1 MRDILCF
8 LSLEHLETI
17 IWFNWPNFDIAVS
30 QGLRR
35 PEVVVGVEWLVGRA
49 VKTHAKSI
57 DSACGSSKQ
66 SQQQHQRSPITD
78 IMTNLDI
85 LGELPK
91 LDRETRSERML
102 LYKNDTG
109 RSASGRVATNCPFV
123 TNTVFVKY
131 NKVKHNKMKY
141 ACIVMLQL
149 DRKLL

>member
-1 MRDILCF
+1 MVQR
-8 LSLEHLETI
+8 
-17 IWFNWPNFDIAVS
+17 FNWPNFDITVS

-35 PEVVVGVEWLVGRA
+35 PGGGVEWLVGRA
-49 VKTHAKSI
+49 VKTHAKFI

-66 SQQQHQRSPITD
+66 FQQQHQRSLITD
-78 IMTNLDI
+78 IMTNLEI

-91 LDRETRSERML
+91 LDRKTRSERML
-102 LYKNDTG
+102 LYKNGTG

-131 NKVKHNKMKY
+131 NKVRHNKTKY